1 MSFEGTLLDDDITA
15 DKLAGWLDDASALH
29 DSKVDE
35 ILGELDSFSVPY
47 EEDYEIIPE
56 VVQDYID
63 ELHGGIRKLF
73 DTIQLVIPLQADR
86 IESFRDDAVEAQDA
100 LTVFCEEV
108 ERDYIERA
116 SLETLYEQV
125 RDMRDGYHDGDM
137 PGAIEKLY
145 SLITNM
151 MGGNSLHL

>member
-1 MSFEGTLLDDDITA
+1 MAFEGTLLDDDITA

-47 EEDYEIIPE
+47 EEDEEAIPD

-63 ELHGGIRKLF
+63 NLQGGINKLF
-73 DTIQLVIPLQADR
+73 DTLQLLIPRLADR
-86 IESFRDDAVEAQDA
+86 AESFRDDAVEAQDA
-100 LTVFCEEV
+100 LTVFREEV
-108 ERDYIERA
+108 ETDYIERA
-116 SLETLYEQV
+116 SLEPLYEQV
-125 RDMRDGYHDGDM
+125 RDMRDGYHDDM

-145 SLITNM
+145 NQITDM
-151 MGGNSLHL
+151 MEGN

>member
-1 MSFEGTLLDDDITA
+1 MFFEGTLLDDDITA

-29 DSKVDE
+29 DSKVGE
-35 ILGELDSFSVPY
+35 ILGEMDSFSVPY

-86 IESFRDDAVEAQDA
+86 TQSFRDDAVEAQDA
-100 LTVFCEEV
+100 LTAFREEV
-108 ERDYIERA
+108 EKDYIERA
-116 SLETLYEQV
+116 SLETLYELV
-125 RDMRDGYHDGDM
+125 RDMRDGYHGDDM
-137 PGAIEKLY
+137 PGAIDKLY
-145 SLITNM
+145 IQITEM
-151 MGGNSLHL
+151 MEGND

>member
-29 DSKVDE
+29 DPKVDE

-56 VVQDYID
+56 IVQDYID

-100 LTVFCEEV
+100 LTVFREEV
-108 ERDYIERA
+108 EKDYIERA
-116 SLETLYEQV
+116 SLEPLYYHV
-125 RDMRDGYHDGDM
+125 RDLRDGYHDGDM
-137 PGAIEKLY
+137 LGAIEKIYNLVAE
-145 SLITNM
+145 M
-151 MGGNSLHL
+151 MEGN

>member
-15 DKLAGWLDDASALH
+15 DKLAGWLDDASALQ

-86 IESFRDDAVEAQDA
+86 IECFRDDAVEAQDT
-100 LTVFCEEV
+100 LTVFREEV
-108 ERDYIERA
+108 EKDYIERA
-116 SLETLYEQV
+116 SLEPLYEQI
-125 RDMRDGYHDGDM
+125 RDMRDGYYDDM

-145 SLITNM
+145 NQITDM
-151 MGGNSLHL
+151 MEGN

>member
-56 VVQDYID
+56 VVKDYID

-73 DTIQLVIPLQADR
+73 DTIQLLIPLLADR

-100 LTVFCEEV
+100 LTVFREEV
-108 ERDYIERA
+108 EKDYIERA
-116 SLETLYEQV
+116 SLETLYELV
-125 RDMRDGYHDGDM
+125 RDMRDGYCDGDM
-137 PGAIEKLY
+137 PGAIDKLY
-145 SLITNM
+145 KQVSDM
-151 MGGNSLHL
+151 MEGN

>member
-86 IESFRDDAVEAQDA
+86 TERFRDDAVEAQDA
-100 LTVFCEEV
+100 LTVFREEV
-108 ERDYIERA
+108 EKDYIERA
-116 SLETLYEQV
+116 SLETLYEQI
-125 RDMRDGYHDGDM
+125 RDMRDGYYDGDM

-145 SLITNM
+145 NQITDM
-151 MGGNSLHL
+151 MEGN

>member
-1 MSFEGTLLDDDITA
+1 MAFEGTLLDDDITA

-35 ILGELDSFSVPY
+35 ILGEMDSFSVPY

-73 DTIQLVIPLQADR
+73 DTIQLVIPLQANR
-86 IESFRDDAVEAQDA
+86 IEIFRDDAVEAQDA
-100 LTVFCEEV
+100 LTVFREEV
-108 ERDYIERA
+108 EKDYIERA
-116 SLETLYEQV
+116 SLETLYELV

-137 PGAIEKLY
+137 PGAIGKLY
-145 SLITNM
+145 NRITEM
-151 MGGNSLHL
+151 MEGN

>member
-1 MSFEGTLLDDDITA
+1 MAFEGTLLDDDITA

-29 DSKVDE
+29 NSKVDE
-35 ILGELDSFSVPY
+35 ILGEMDSFSVPY
-47 EEDYEIIPE
+47 EEDYEIIPD

-73 DTIQLVIPLQADR
+73 DAIQLVIPLQADR

-100 LTVFCEEV
+100 LTVFREEV
-108 ERDYIERA
+108 EKDYIERA
-116 SLETLYEQV
+116 SLETLYEPI

-145 SLITNM
+145 NQITELM
-151 MGGNSLHL
+151 EGN

>member
-15 DKLAGWLDDASALH
+15 DKLAGWLDYASALH

-86 IESFRDDAVEAQDA
+86 AETFWSDATEAQDV
-100 LTVFCEEV
+100 LTVFHEEV

-116 SLETLYEQV
+116 SLEDLYEQL
-125 RDMRDGYHDGDM
+125 RDIRDGYYGNDLS
-137 PGAIEKLY
+137 GAIEKLY
-145 SLITNM
+145 RQVIDM
-151 MGGNSLHL
+151 MEGN

>member
-1 MSFEGTLLDDDITA
+1 MAFEGTLLDDDITA

-86 IESFRDDAVEAQDA
+86 IESFHNDAVEAQA
-100 LTVFCEEV
+100 VLSVFREEV
-108 ERDYIERA
+108 EKDYIERA
-116 SLETLYEQV
+116 SLETLHELV
-125 RDMRDGYHDGDM
+125 RDMRDGYCDSDM
-137 PGAIEKLY
+137 LGAIDNLY
-145 SLITNM
+145 SLVTYM
-151 MGGNSLHL
+151 MEGN

>member
-1 MSFEGTLLDDDITA
+1 MAFEGTLLDDDITA

-100 LTVFCEEV
+100 LTVFREEV
-108 ERDYIERA
+108 EKDYIERA
-116 SLETLYEQV
+116 SLEPLYELV
-125 RDMRDGYHDGDM
+125 RDMRDGYCDGDM
-137 PGAIEKLY
+137 PGAIVKLY
-145 SLITNM
+145 SLVTNM
-151 MGGNSLHL
+151 MEGN

>member
-63 ELHGGIRKLF
+63 ELHGGIHKLF
-73 DTIQLVIPLQADR
+73 DTIQLLIPLLADR

-100 LTVFCEEV
+100 LTVFREEV
-108 ERDYIERA
+108 EKDYIERA
-116 SLETLYEQV
+116 SLETLYEQI
-125 RDMRDGYHDGDM
+125 RDMRDGYHGDDM
-137 PGAIEKLY
+137 PGAIDKLY
-145 SLITNM
+145 TQITEM
-151 MGGNSLHL
+151 MEGN

>member
-1 MSFEGTLLDDDITA
+1 MAFEGTLLDDDITA
-15 DKLAGWLDDASALH
+15 DKLAVWLEDASALH

-47 EEDYEIIPE
+47 EEDDEVIPD

-63 ELHGGIRKLF
+63 SLHAGINKLF
-73 DTIQLVIPLQADR
+73 DTIQLVIPMLEDR
-86 IESFRDDAVEAQDA
+86 AETFRGDALEAQDA
-100 LTVFCEEV
+100 LTVFREEV

-116 SLETLYEQV
+116 SLEGLYEHV
-125 RDMRDGYHDGDM
+125 RDLRDGYHDDM

-145 SLITNM
+145 NQITGM
-151 MGGNSLHL
+151 VEGN

>member
-1 MSFEGTLLDDDITA
+1 MAFEGTLLDDDITA

-29 DSKVDE
+29 DPKVDE
-35 ILGELDSFSVPY
+35 ILDEMDSFSVPY

-73 DTIQLVIPLQADR
+73 DTIQIVIPALAYR
-86 IESFRDDAVEAQDA
+86 AEGFCKDAAEAQDA
-100 LTVFCEEV
+100 LTVFREEV

-116 SLETLYEQV
+116 SLEDLYEQV
-125 RDMRDGYHDGDM
+125 RDLRDGYHDGDM

-145 SLITNM
+145 RQVIDM
-151 MGGNSLHL
+151 MEGN

>member
-29 DSKVDE
+29 DSKVGE

-86 IESFRDDAVEAQDA
+86 IESFRGDAVEAQDA
-100 LTVFCEEV
+100 LTVFHEEV
-108 ERDYIERA
+108 EKDYIERA
-116 SLETLYEQV
+116 SLETLYELV
-125 RDMRDGYHDGDM
+125 RDLRDGYHEGDM
-137 PGAIEKLY
+137 PGAIDKLY
-145 SLITNM
+145 NLITDM
-151 MGGNSLHL
+151 TEGN

>member
-29 DSKVDE
+29 DSRVDE

-73 DTIQLVIPLQADR
+73 DTIKLVIPLQADR
-86 IESFRDDAVEAQDA
+86 IECFRDDAVEAQDT
-100 LTVFCEEV
+100 LTVFREEV
-108 ERDYIERA
+108 EKDYIERA
-116 SLETLYEQV
+116 SLEPLYELV
-125 RDMRDGYHDGDM
+125 RDMRDGYHGDDM
-137 PGAIEKLY
+137 PGAIEKIYNLVAE
-145 SLITNM
+145 M
-151 MGGNSLHL
+151 MEGN

>member
-86 IESFRDDAVEAQDA
+86 TERFRDDAVKAQDA

-108 ERDYIERA
+108 EKDYIERA
-116 SLETLYEQV
+116 SLETLYEQI
-125 RDMRDGYHDGDM
+125 RDMRDGYCDGDM

-145 SLITNM
+145 NQITYM
-151 MGGNSLHL
+151 MKGN

>member
-35 ILGELDSFSVPY
+35 ILGGLDSFSVPY

-63 ELHGGIRKLF
+63 DIHGGIRKLF
-73 DTIQLVIPLQADR
+73 DTIQLLIPLLADR

-100 LTVFCEEV
+100 LTVFREEV
-108 ERDYIERA
+108 EKDYIERA
-116 SLETLYEQV
+116 SLEVLYEQV
-125 RDMRDGYHDGDM
+125 RDMRDGYCDGDM

-145 SLITNM
+145 NQITEM
-151 MGGNSLHL
+151 MEGND

>member
-86 IESFRDDAVEAQDA
+86 AESFRDDAVEAQDA
-100 LTVFCEEV
+100 LTVFREEV
-108 ERDYIERA
+108 EKDYIERA
-116 SLETLYEQV
+116 SLETLYELV
-125 RDMRDGYHDGDM
+125 RDMRDGYHGDDM
-137 PGAIEKLY
+137 PGAIDKLY
-145 SLITNM
+145 KQVMEM
-151 MGGNSLHL
+151 MEGN